1 MVYFIRDKKAYSQPL
16 SGGNEKELFSSSYI
30 SSSQNKGFADIVGD
44 YLYLGNSYTDVSD
57 GRLMLRKKYIVDPG
71 NSCRVIRRLPDKRY
85 NLKSNKLET
94 LCEMVVFDSS
104 SKAAEFIE
112 KTDHTTDSKRYYEWK
127 FADDIIFYE

>member
-94 LCEMVVFDSS
+94 LC
-104 SKAAEFIE
+104 
-112 KTDHTTDSKRYYEWK
+112 
-127 FADDIIFYE
+127 

>member
-85 NLKSNKLET
+85 NLKDECTVELQKMNFIPMKFTILQF
-94 LCEMVVFDSS
+94 LMVL
-104 SKAAEFIE
+104 I
-112 KTDHTTDSKRYYEWK
+112 
-127 FADDIIFYE
+127 